1 MAYIWQYLI
10 IKAMKLTVLS
20 IYIVGIYLIGFI
32 ASRYIKTTSDYLLGN
47 RKLNTITTAFGVG
60 ASDMSSWLMMA
71 VPGSIL
77 VYGLSNI
84 WIPLG
89 IVIGAYVNW
98 TLIAKKLREQT
109 EKHGNA
115 LTIPWYLSNR
125 FHDNSNV
132 IRIATGLILLIFFTL
147 YASSG
152 LTACGIIIHNE
163 FGLDY
168 HTALY
173 IGAAIIVIYTSV
185 GGFIA
190 VSWIDVFQGMLM
202 LFAILAVP
210 AVITNNLGGLG
221 TTFSILHQNKINFFN
236 PFYGKSTIEIISM
249 LSWGLGYFGQ
259 VHILLRFMAAKSP
272 SVITTAR
279 NICMTWMILAL
290 SGAVLVGLF
299 GAALFIE
306 SPLANPETIFLK
318 SADMLFSPTASGI
331 LLAAVFSAIM
341 STISAQL
348 LASSS
353 AIVEDVLLRV
363 KKDKIHDKTRLLL
376 NRIAVILITIA
387 ATFIAQNPK
396 NNILSLVAY
405 AWAGLG
411 ASFGPVII
419 FSLYWSKMTKS
430 GAIAGMITGGL
441 AVILWKNFA
450 THPEL
455 TQIYEMIPAFLC
467 STLAIF
473 IVSILTTSSRKD
485 QHQL

>member
-1 MAYIWQYLI
+1 MHAH
-10 IKAMKLTVLS
+10 MKLTVLLL
-20 IYIVGIYLIGFI
+20 YIAAIYLISWI
-32 ASRYIKTTSDYLLGN
+32 ASRYIKTTSDYILGN
-47 RKLNTITTAFGVG
+47 RKLNTVTTAFGVG

-89 IVIGAYVNW
+89 ITVGAYINW

-109 EKHGNA
+109 EKYGNA

-125 FHDNSNV
+125 FDDQSNT
-132 IRIATGLILLIFFTL
+132 IRIATGLILLTFFTL

-152 LTACGIIIHNE
+152 LTACAIIIHNE

-168 HTALY
+168 AKSLY
-173 IGAAIIVIYTSV
+173 IGATIIVAYTSI
-185 GGFIA
+185 GGFVA

-202 LFAILAVP
+202 LCAILIVP
-210 AVITNNLGGLG
+210 AAINNHLGGVAQTLD
-221 TTFSILHQNKINFFN
+221 ILHNINVHFLN
-236 PFYGKSTIEIISM
+236 PFYKKSTLEIISM

-272 SVITTAR
+272 EVITTAR
-279 NICMTWMILAL
+279 KICMTWMILAL
-290 SGAVLVGLF
+290 LGAVLVGLF
-299 GAALFIE
+299 GAALFSQ
-306 SPLANPETIFLK
+306 SPLANPETVFLR
-318 SADMLFSPTASGI
+318 SADMLFSSAASGM

-348 LASSS
+348 LAASS
-353 AIVEDVLLRV
+353 AVVEDIGLRI
-363 KKDKIHDKTRLLL
+363 KKDKITDKTRLIL
-376 NRIAVILITIA
+376 NKTAVILITIA
-387 ATFIAQNPK
+387 ATLIAQNPK

-430 GAIAGMITGGL
+430 GAIAGMMAGGL
-441 AVILWKNFA
+441 TAILWRNFI
-450 THPEL
+450 THPQL
-455 TQIYEMIPAFLC
+455 IQIYEMIPAFLC
-467 STLAIF
+467 SSLAIIITS
-473 IVSILTTSSRKD
+473 IVTTSTHKD